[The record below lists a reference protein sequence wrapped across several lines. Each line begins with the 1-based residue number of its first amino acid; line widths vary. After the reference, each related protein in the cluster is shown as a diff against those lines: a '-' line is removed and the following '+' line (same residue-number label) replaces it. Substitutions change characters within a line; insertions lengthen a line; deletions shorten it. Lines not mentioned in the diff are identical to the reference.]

1 MLFKD
6 MNEVD
11 EAPSVK
17 VGWAWQF
24 HKAELDQLIDRQK
37 GNT

>member
-6 MNEVD
+6 MNEID
-11 EAPSVK
+11 EAPSFK

-24 HKAELDQLIDRQK
+24 LKAELDQLIVRQE
-37 GNT
+37 GNK